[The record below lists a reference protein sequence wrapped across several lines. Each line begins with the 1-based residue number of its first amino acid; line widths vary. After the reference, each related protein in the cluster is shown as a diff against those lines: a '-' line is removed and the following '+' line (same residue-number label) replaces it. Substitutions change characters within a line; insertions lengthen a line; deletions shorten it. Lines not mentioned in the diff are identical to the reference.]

1 MNLHQAFFLK
11 ISSIH
16 WPKSKHTPYTNIIE
30 SCLQLNIWQTW
41 ILHFSNAVYNWLTV
55 CKAKH
60 EWFFFH
66 FGSGPLKFNPLFV
79 KRIAILRNWY
89 HTSRYRVTLQKWLYQ
104 QNTIHAFLYV
114 NLCNFRFH
122 DYKGHLKCW
131 KDIKLF
137 CFLSFAKIS
146 KNLSEK
152 KIASFNKSP
161 SCNNT
166 QCGNLWIFLPLSHFR
181 QKSKK

>member
-1 MNLHQAFFLK
+1 MANLKDWIFYFAYFWVVRISILMKLASSKLSILEEECLDVSHCTILYVKQNMND
-11 ISSIH
+11 
-16 WPKSKHTPYTNIIE
+16 
-30 SCLQLNIWQTW
+30 
-41 ILHFSNAVYNWLTV
+41 
-55 CKAKH
+55 
-60 EWFFFH
+60 FFH

-89 HTSRYRVTLQKWLYQ
+89 HTSRYRVTLLKWLYQ

-137 CFLSFAKIS
+137 SLFAKIS
-146 KNLSEK
+146 KNLREK
-152 KIASFNKSP
+152 NRLI
-161 SCNNT
+161 
-166 QCGNLWIFLPLSHFR
+166 
-181 QKSKK
+181 